1 MGRFNPETDYLDRVL
16 SEEPILVG
24 DLILAE
30 ILQGFRSDRDFEKAR
45 TALLNFEQAGMLN
58 QHIAL
63 KSAQNYRI
71 LRKKG
76 ITVRKTI
83 DCIIATFCI
92 EGNHRLLHCDSDFDA
107 FEQHLGLNTVHPE

>member
-45 TALLNFEQAGMLN
+45 KALLNFRAGRNAEPAYCLEERPELPASCAKKASLYAKPLTASLPHSALRETTGCCTVTAILTHLN
-58 QHIAL
+58 
-63 KSAQNYRI
+63 SSS
-71 LRKKG
+71 
-76 ITVRKTI
+76 V
-83 DCIIATFCI
+83 
-92 EGNHRLLHCDSDFDA
+92 
-107 FEQHLGLNTVHPE
+107 